1 MRRFRTR
8 RVAVF
13 AAATVAA
20 MTVGVASPATAS
32 ASGTTLPTGADL
44 QAIVNCTIALVDQLL
59 LSGRP
64 GSDCFGV
71 P

>member
-1 MRRFRTR
+1 MSSPRTR
-8 RVAVF
+8 RFAVI
-13 AAATVAA
+13 AAGTATVMA
-20 MTVGVASPATAS
+20 VGLGSPVSAS
-32 ASGTTLPTGADL
+32 AATTLPTGADL

-59 LSGRP
+59 FSGRP